1 MSAGERSSEP
11 SGAGAVREAAPSLPV
26 VPAASTSTSPVAFL
40 PFSQATS
47 MLYGPGSTLPGTRN
61 EPARTSLRVAG
72 ASAKREASREPASP
86 VAPVSLPQA
95 LVFTV
100 TVVPGAALA
109 GVISSGPGSSAYADG
124 AAAQR
129 PSAAAARAA
138 AAVPVTRRAGLRMGV
153 PPSKGRWRVCPG
165 SELTAGWPPTPADT
179 ESAVTR
185 PDRRSLLAN
194 RYACRSER

>member
-1 MSAGERSSEP
+1 MLSLPVVPVGSALLLP
-11 SGAGAVREAAPSLPV
+11 AVPAGSASSLPV
-26 VPAASTSTSPVAFL
+26 VPAAFTLISPVARL

-72 ASAKREASREPASP
+72 ASAKRDASRELASP
-86 VAPVSLPQA
+86 VAPVSPPQA

-109 GVISSGPGSSAYADG
+109 GVISSGPSSSPYADG

-129 PSAAAARAA
+129 PNAAAARAA
-138 AAVPVTRRAGLRMGV
+138 AAVPVTRRAGLRMGGSSGQGALAGV
-153 PPSKGRWRVCPG
+153 SWLRANGR
-165 SELTAGWPPTPADT
+165 AA
-179 ESAVTR
+179 AH
-185 PDRRSLLAN
+185 
-194 RYACRSER
+194 AC